1 MKRNS
6 FKYVLY
12 FNIFLFF
19 AIAIALSVF
28 RSEGQGKKEVPVSIT
43 TPLLYSETV
52 NCNFCSNA
60 KAAVVI
66 DAKSG
71 AVLFEKNAHTRLP
84 MASTTKIMTALA
96 VLENS
101 SPDTVIEIPKE
112 AAGVEGSSI
121 YLRQGERMTV
131 RDLLYG
137 LLLESGND
145 AATALAVGVFGST
158 DKCCDYMNQRCHEM
172 GLVDTSFENP
182 HGLDSENHY
191 TTAYELALITKEAMK
206 NNLFCRIVSTKNY
219 TVPGDNPRYFSN
231 HNRLLKTY
239 ENAVGVKTG
248 YTSKSGRCLVS
259 ACINGNEEYIAVTL
273 NDPLDWQDHKD
284 MHTYAIDNFDNV
296 EIADTQ
302 SFYIYC
308 GFDKYCPAESI
319 YLTVNGDKNFKIGYR
334 ITKETDEILKAEYHT
349 ENASLGSFGMVKEDY
364 FTTME

>member
-6 FKYVLY
+6 FKYVFY
-12 FNIFLFF
+12 FNVFLFF
-19 AIAIALSVF
+19 AIVIALSVF
-28 RSEGQGKKEVPVSIT
+28 RSDKGEEKDVPVTIT

-52 NCNFCSNA
+52 SGDFCHNA
-60 KAAVVI
+60 KSAVII

-96 VLENS
+96 VLENA

-121 YLRQGERMTV
+121 YLRAGETMTV
-131 RDLLYG
+131 KELLYG

-145 AATALAVGVFGST
+145 AATALAIGVFGSVEG
-158 DKCCDYMNQRCHEM
+158 CCDYMNERCHNM
-172 GLVDTSFENP
+172 GLVDTNFENP

-206 NNLFCRIVSTKNY
+206 NSLFRQIVSTENY
-219 TVPGDNPRYFSN
+219 IVQGENPKYFSN

-239 ENAVGVKTG
+239 EHAVGVKTG

-259 ACINGNEEYIAVTL
+259 AGTDGDEEYIAVTL

-284 MHTYAIDNFDNV
+284 MHTYAFSNFDSI
-296 EIADTQ
+296 EIADKKT
-302 SFYIYC
+302 FYVYH
-308 GFDKYCPAESI
+308 GFDKYSPLENIS
-319 YLTVNGDKNFKIGYR
+319 LTVNGDKNFKIGYR
-334 ITKETDEILKAEYHT
+334 LTKQDDGILKAEYFA
-349 ENASLGSFGMVKEDY
+349 ENASLGSFGMVEDDY
-364 FTTME
+364 FTTIE